1 MTTPEQSLL
10 SDRFSQ
16 KEYEERKRQQRSLYV
31 RNWLNSIF
39 IVISALAM
47 IGVVAFSYSE
57 IGTMA
62 CYCLALIA
70 VVVKMVEVM
79 IRMSG
84 FKRNSYDT
92 RRNHTA

>member
-39 IVISALAM
+39 IVISA
-47 IGVVAFSYSE
+47 
-57 IGTMA
+57 
-62 CYCLALIA
+62 IA
-70 VVVKMVEVM
+70 WH
-79 IRMSG
+79 
-84 FKRNSYDT
+84 F
-92 RRNHTA
+92 

>member
-47 IGVVAFSYSE
+47 IGVVAFSDSE

-62 CYCLALIA
+62 CYCLALLDRKS
-70 VVVKMVEVM
+70 VV
-79 IRMSG
+79 
-84 FKRNSYDT
+84 
-92 RRNHTA
+92 